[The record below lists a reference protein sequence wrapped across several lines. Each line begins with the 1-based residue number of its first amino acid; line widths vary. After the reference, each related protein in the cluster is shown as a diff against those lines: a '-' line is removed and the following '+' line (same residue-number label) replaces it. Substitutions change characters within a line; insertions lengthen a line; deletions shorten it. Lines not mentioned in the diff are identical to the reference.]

1 LWANRCD
8 LSLSAGEDASQTKD
22 PLQMVEQLDKLIL
35 VNKSEEAW
43 KYLTEHSRPRVV
55 GEFSNIKPFEEV

>member
-1 LWANRCD
+1 
-8 LSLSAGEDASQTKD
+8 
-22 PLQMVEQLDKLIL
+22 MVEQLDKLIL

>member
-1 LWANRCD
+1 
-8 LSLSAGEDASQTKD
+8 
-22 PLQMVEQLDKLIL
+22 MVEQLDKLIL

-55 GEFSNIKPFEEV
+55 GEFSNIKPFEEVQSVFGNFSYESKAI